1 MTPGDAGD
9 QRLDRLAHELEQD
22 KAPDNPDWARRAAN
36 AGRGRA
42 GVDHSTIHHHFPT
55 KEALVVA
62 VVDHATGQFRS
73 TTPPNGS
80 PADRLRG
87 HLTTLR
93 QKINDQPELHVVL
106 RELDLRARRD
116 PELREIIASRE
127 EGWRTSLRALPV
139 EAAADGALTASAD
152 PAAGAE
158 LIIAAVKGASLAPDR
173 SGGWIRGLF
182 LLPACRRLRVRVR
195 WRACSPQPT
204 PTARRWEAE
213 GSCRVV

>member
-1 MTPGDAGD
+1 MAT
-9 QRLDRLAHELEQD
+9 
-22 KAPDNPDWARRAAN
+22 ARRGKPPTGPGRREALVYAAYQCL
-36 AGRGRA
+36 AEGGFEGLRMRDVAGRA
-42 GVDHSTIHHHFPT
+42 GIDHSTIHHHFPT
-55 KEALVVA
+55 KQALIVA

-116 PELREIIASRE
+116 PELRDIIASRE
-127 EGWRTSLRALPV
+127 EGWRTSLRALLA

-158 LIIAAVKGASLAPDR
+158 LIIAAVKGASLDPDR
-173 SGGWIRGLF
+173 ADVVLGLLER
-182 LLPACRRLRVRVR
+182 LLIQA
-195 WRACSPQPT
+195 
-204 PTARRWEAE
+204 
-213 GSCRVV
+213 